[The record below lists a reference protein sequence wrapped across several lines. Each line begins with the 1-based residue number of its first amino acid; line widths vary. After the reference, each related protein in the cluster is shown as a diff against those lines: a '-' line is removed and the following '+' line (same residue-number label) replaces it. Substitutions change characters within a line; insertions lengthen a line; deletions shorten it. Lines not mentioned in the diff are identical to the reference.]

1 MNNVKFERI
10 DFDKLTKTYKRQY
23 NHLKVSAA
31 LANYGFFSQG
41 LLADNEPLDFIA
53 NHYSGTPQLSI
64 LLQSRLTLASHL
76 EHQNLSIA
84 FYERGYWYVYPHDD
98 VLAFACQTSAI
109 TNTTSWQQKGM
120 YTFPQLTDKYRQFL
134 KPWRL

>member
-1 MNNVKFERI
+1 MNNVQFGLI
-10 DFDKLTKTYKRQY
+10 DFEKLTNTHKRQY
-23 NHLKVSAA
+23 NYLKVSAA
-31 LANYGFFSQG
+31 LASYGFFSQE
-41 LLADNEPLDFIA
+41 LLPNNEPADFIA
-53 NHYSGTPQLSI
+53 HHHSGTSQLSV
-64 LLQSRLTLASHL
+64 LLKSRLTLASHL

-98 VLAFACQTSAI
+98 VMDFACQTSSI

-120 YTFPQLTDKYRQFL
+120 YTFPQLSDKYRQFL

>member
-1 MNNVKFERI
+1 MENVEFQHI
-10 DFDKLTKTYKRQY
+10 DFDKLTNIDKRQY

-31 LANYGFFSQG
+31 LASYGFFSQG
-41 LLADNEPLDFIA
+41 LLANNEVVDFIA
-53 NHYSGTPQLSI
+53 RHHSGTTQLSV
-64 LLQSRLTLASHL
+64 LLKSRLTLSSHL

-109 TNTTSWQQKGM
+109 TNTTSWQKKGI